1 MELTREEAWQL
12 FTEFNKSDSLVK
24 HGLAVEGV
32 KMCIRDRGEALCRC
46 DDSAGEAS

>member
-1 MELTREEAWQL
+1 MKPDREYAWQL

-32 KMCIRDRGEALCRC
+32 MR
-46 DDSAGEAS
+46 